1 MTALSLRRE
10 QLKSSALSL
19 GYQAQRAFV
28 ATMFEVLGRLL
39 VAGAAADPVVQREI
53 DGFPEGYTIGF
64 AVFGDTL
71 GLRVARRGRGFAI
84 VADRSGR
91 ADLEI
96 VFKHVAHAFALLSFQ
111 ENSATAYA
119 NDRMVT
125 HGDVGL
131 SMCFMRCL
139 DRVQAVMLPDPI
151 ASLALKSLPGIPLG
165 ERLNVAAKTVGGLVQ
180 GLFLRSAR

>member
-10 QLKSSALSL
+10 QLKSSTLSL
-19 GYQAQRAFV
+19 AYQAQRAFV

-39 VAGAAADPVVQREI
+39 VAGAAADPVVQRELE
-53 DGFPEGYTIGF
+53 GFPEGYTIGF
-64 AVFGDTL
+64 AVYGDTL
-71 GLRVARRGRGFAI
+71 GLRVRRRGQRMEL

-91 ADLEI
+91 AELEI
-96 VFKHVAHAFALLSFQ
+96 VFKHISHAFALLSFQ
-111 ENSATAYA
+111 ESSATSFA
-119 NDRMVT
+119 NDRMIS

-131 SMCFMRCL
+131 SMRFMRCL

-151 ASLALKSLPGIPLG
+151 AVLALKSLPGIPLG

-180 GLFLRSAR
+180 GLFSRSAR